1 MRGSLTVEASY
12 IFPFCF
18 LVIGIVCYLGILQYD
33 RAVLKMTAYECIFQ
47 TIESSEK
54 EQWEE
59 MLLKNAE
66 EAAKKRVLGTDDLCV
81 SVKISATKISLTYEA
96 SYGFLKDPITVSAVY
111 ERIFPELTLR
121 MLSGKTIS
129 AEKRNGSI
137 REVFD

>member
-1 MRGSLTVEASY
+1 MKGSLTVEASY

-18 LVIGIVCYLGILQYD
+18 LVIGIVCYLGVLQYD

-66 EAAKKRVLGTDDLCV
+66 DAAEKRVLGTDSICV
-81 SVKISATKISLTYEA
+81 SVKITATEISLTYEA
-96 SYGFLKDPITVSAVY
+96 SYRLLKDPITVSAVY
-111 ERIFPELTLR
+111 ERTFPELTLR
-121 MLSGKTIS
+121 MLSGKTAG
-129 AEKRNGSI
+129 AEKRNG
-137 REVFD
+137 RLQEVFC